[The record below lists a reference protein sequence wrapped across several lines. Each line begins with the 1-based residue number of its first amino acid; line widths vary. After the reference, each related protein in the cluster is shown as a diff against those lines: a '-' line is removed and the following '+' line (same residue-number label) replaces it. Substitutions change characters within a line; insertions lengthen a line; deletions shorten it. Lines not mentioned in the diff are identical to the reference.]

1 MAKRVKKAEPFSAGM
16 YSVEGRLFGTRAA
29 AAAYCKAQR
38 VPAYKIGL
46 VAAPKVSDAVK
57 LSVGDLWS
65 LRVFF
70 DGPSPMMIF
79 EHADDVHAFSVRM
92 DDLADLVST
101 VKARVRE
108 LAQAGELL

>member
-1 MAKRVKKAEPFSAGM
+1 MAKRAKKVEPFSAGM
-16 YSVEGRLFGTRAA
+16 FTVEGRLFGTRAA
-29 AAAYCKAQR
+29 AQAYCKAQR

-46 VAAPKVSDAVK
+46 CPKPAIADAVK
-57 LSVGDLWS
+57 LSVGDNWS

-70 DGPSPMMIF
+70 DGQSPMMIF
-79 EHADDVHAFSVRM
+79 EHADDVHAFSVSM
-92 DDLADLVST
+92 DDLVDLVSS